1 MHKEINGKV
10 AFWQQK
16 LREFRKSGLTRKA
29 FCERN
34 GLSKSSLDYWFT
46 RVTRQKR
53 LPGLVELTPASLPT
67 PSGGLEVVVAGRYR
81 IEVHGALD
89 PQLFGE
95 VVKALESLA

>member
-1 MHKEINGKV
+1 MRKEVNDKV

-16 LREFRKSGLTRKA
+16 LREFRKSGLTRKV

-46 RVTRQKR
+46 RITKQKR
-53 LPGLVELTPASLPT
+53 LTGLVELASASLPT
-67 PSGGLEVVVAGRYR
+67 PSSRLEVVVADRYR

-89 PQLFGE
+89 PQLFRE